1 MQLSCS
7 GADDGPAVQQ
17 TDRSGF
23 EGGAAHTQRSALIAD
38 ESFQVVQARASE
50 VEDPSTRFSAATQ
63 RKAAD
68 GAVSAIKSRL
78 PPGLACELRGHTGR
92 TMLAGSARRRPCV
105 LALLTC
111 LPMSAPFSCVPAH
124 GAPRRQ
130 RCPGLAAPTQCI
142 RAACLRTHIQ
152 MEQRARE
159 PPLFER
165 SFWSSFTTAIALL
178 LFVRTFLV
186 EPYFIPSSS
195 MASTLSANDHIAVEK
210 FSKFVSPPHRGDI
223 LVFRPPAA
231 YFEREG
237 GGKPGDEQVVLVKR
251 VIGVSGDVVEVR
263 GGVVLLNG
271 QPRFEPYLSEEAQ
284 YSFAPVSVPRGAVF
298 VLGDNRNLST
308 DSHVWGCV
316 PLTNVIGKAF
326 YVLWPQDHQ
335 GFVDQFMQDLEI
347 EGVRAFTDR
356 ING

>member
-1 MQLSCS
+1 
-7 GADDGPAVQQ
+7 
-17 TDRSGF
+17 
-23 EGGAAHTQRSALIAD
+23 
-38 ESFQVVQARASE
+38 
-50 VEDPSTRFSAATQ
+50 
-63 RKAAD
+63 
-68 GAVSAIKSRL
+68 
-78 PPGLACELRGHTGR
+78 
-92 TMLAGSARRRPCV
+92 MLAGSARRRPCV

-130 RCPGLAAPTQCI
+130 RCPGLAAPTPCI
-142 RAACLRTHIQ
+142 RAACLRTQIQ
-152 MEQRARE
+152 MEQRASE